1 VGVAVWEGSWQ
12 GMVWLVLGG
21 APAKS
26 GDTPCIL
33 PLLSGGLQ
41 LPGCPHGGSRRQG
54 SRPEKAKLQ
63 AGGADDDN
71 IHEHCY
77 LA

>member
-1 VGVAVWEGSWQ
+1 
-12 GMVWLVLGG
+12 MVWLVLGG

-33 PLLSGGLQ
+33 PLLPGGLR
-41 LPGCPHGGSRRQG
+41 LSGCPHGGFRRQG
-54 SRPEKAKLQ
+54 SRPAKVKLQ

-71 IHEHCY
+71 ILERCY